1 MNTIPQPNEAPALDQ
16 AFKALA
22 GDMRAHAG
30 ALVREWAISA
40 LFQALILLTLAR
52 ILDTLEA
59 MVRDWKEGRLP
70 ALPPTPARR
79 APARR
84 PRARTRT
91 SGART
96 SRARTSGTRPAS
108 ARPTHARPPAATR
121 PAPARVR
128 PSLPL
133 ARPRHAP
140 ACRAH
145 ASPTPAGLQKP
156 AWRVAPPRALFV
168 T

>member
-1 MNTIPQPNEAPALDQ
+1 MHTIPQHTEAAALDQ
-16 AFKALA
+16 AFRVLA

-30 ALVREWAISA
+30 ALVREWAITS

-70 ALPPTPARR
+70 ALPPTPACR

-84 PRARTRT
+84 PRACART
-91 SGART
+91 SGAG
-96 SRARTSGTRPAS
+96 TSGARPAS
-108 ARPTHARPPAATR
+108 ARPTHARTPAASR

-133 ARPRHAP
+133 ANPRHAP

-145 ASPTPAGLQKP
+145 ASPTPAGFQKP
-156 AWRVAPPRALFV
+156 ALRVAPPRALFV
-168 T
+168 TL

>member
-22 GDMRAHAG
+22 GDLRAHAG

-84 PRARTRT
+84 ACART
-91 SGART
+91 SGARPF
-96 SRARTSGTRPAS
+96 GTRPAS
-108 ARPTHARPPAATR
+108 ARPTHARTPASGPPS
-121 PAPARVR
+121 P
-128 PSLPL
+128 
-133 ARPRHAP
+133 
-140 ACRAH
+140 
-145 ASPTPAGLQKP
+145 SPTRATPP
-156 AWRVAPPRALFV
+156 RVARMPPPRRPVFKNRPGA
-168 T
+168 